1 MERKSGQESKITGF
15 STALG
20 VFAPYAATT
29 AQCVLVALSTHL
41 LLKAKSIGFL
51 TTRQSE
57 AKNECALGFPLRLHL
72 LSFST
77 LSSFLAVWWDVS
89 SVYEVVRTPAIHSS

>member
-1 MERKSGQESKITGF
+1 MERTSVQESKITGF
-15 STALG
+15 LTALG
-20 VFAPYAATT
+20 VFALYAATT

-41 LLKAKSIGFL
+41 LPEAKSSGFL
-51 TTRQSE
+51 TTRRSE